1 MSSTPEAIPQ
11 KDVSAKD
18 PAVANPDTPQA
29 PEPVV
34 NPRDLILDSLDE
46 KIDAQRH
53 QEQKDYLEEVSE
65 ELGMAPP
72 DPEPAPAADGA
83 QTVEPMHPPAEPVEP
98 EPLPVELQDHAMA
111 DYIVM
116 HNGEPHMKAKV
127 HGVDKLIPMSKV
139 QAQAQKLD
147 AAEVT
152 LEQAAITTRD
162 LAQREE
168 WIRENEAS
176 LKARLEA
183 PVVPVPPV
191 DAGVPSEE
199 LVGEAKEIVST
210 LFRGDEDAAA
220 LKLATLLKRSQA
232 PANPVPAIDTT
243 QLVNQAADVAVVKMT
258 QIDKAKDAVA
268 GLEQFKD
275 SYPEIMADPMLY
287 RIADKFTDV
296 IEKENPSWSP
306 TQLMLEAGVRTN
318 KWLAQQKGETLP
330 NEPPPADPASI
341 DPNRQERKDNLVRIP
356 NPALGAVSPHGVT
369 EEPVQTPAD
378 ALNEIRESRG
388 QPV

>member
-1 MSSTPEAIPQ
+1 MSATPEAIQ

-34 NPRDLILDSLDE
+34 NPRDAILDSMDE
-46 KIDAQRH
+46 KLDAQRH
-53 QEQKDYLEEVSE
+53 QEQKEYLEEVGE

-72 DPEPAPAADGA
+72 APEPAPLADGA
-83 QTVEPMHPPAEPVEP
+83 QAVQPMHPPAEPVAP
-98 EPLPVELQDHAMA
+98 EPLPAELLGHEMA

-147 AAEVT
+147 AAEVS
-152 LEQAAITTRD
+152 LEQAAIITRD
-162 LAQREE
+162 LVQREE

-176 LKARLEA
+176 LKTRLEA
-183 PVVPVPPV
+183 PAPLPPV
-191 DAGVPSEE
+191 DPGVPDEK

-220 LKLATLLKRSQA
+220 TKLATLLKRSQA
-232 PANPVPAIDTT
+232 PANPVPAFDTT
-243 QLVNQAADVAVVKMT
+243 QLVNQAADVAVTKMT
-258 QIDKAKDAVA
+258 QIDKQKDAVS

-296 IEKENPSWSP
+296 IEKENPSWTP
-306 TQLMLEAGVRTN
+306 TQLMLEAGVRTK

-330 NEPPPADPASI
+330 NDPPPADPASI

-356 NPALGAVSPHGVT
+356 NPALGAVSPHGAT
-369 EEPVQTPAD
+369 EEPIQTPND
-378 ALNEIRESRG
+378 ALAEIRESRG

>member
-1 MSSTPEAIPQ
+1 MSATPEAIQ

-34 NPRDLILDSLDE
+34 NPRDLILDSMDE
-46 KIDAQRH
+46 KLDAQRH
-53 QEQKDYLEEVSE
+53 QEQKEYLEEVGE

-72 DPEPAPAADGA
+72 APEPAPSADGA
-83 QTVEPMHPPAEPVEP
+83 QAVQPMHPPAEPVAP
-98 EPLPVELQDHAMA
+98 EPLPAELLGHEMA

-176 LKARLEA
+176 LKTRLETPA
-183 PVVPVPPV
+183 PLPPV
-191 DAGVPSEE
+191 DTGVPDEK

-220 LKLATLLKRSQA
+220 TKLATLLKRSQA

-243 QLVNQAADVAVVKMT
+243 QLVNQAADVAVTKMT
-258 QIDKAKDAVA
+258 QIDKQKDAVS
-268 GLEQFKD
+268 GLEQFKT

-306 TQLMLEAGVRTN
+306 TQLMLEAGVRTK
-318 KWLAQQKGETLP
+318 KWLAQQKGETIP
-330 NEPPPADPASI
+330 ADPPPADPASI

-369 EEPVQTPAD
+369 EEPVQTPND

>member
-1 MSSTPEAIPQ
+1 MSATPEAIQ
-11 KDVSAKD
+11 KDVSAAN
-18 PAVANPDTPQA
+18 PAAANPDTPEA

-34 NPRDLILDSLDE
+34 NPRDAILDELDG
-46 KIDAQRH
+46 KIDAARH
-53 QEQKDYLEEVSE
+53 QEQKEYLEEVSE

-72 DPEPAPAADGA
+72 APEPDPVADGA
-83 QTVEPMHPPAEPVEP
+83 QAIEPMHPPVDPPAPA
-98 EPLPVELQDHAMA
+98 PLPVDLQSHEMA
-111 DYIVM
+111 NYIVM

-147 AAEVT
+147 AAEVS
-152 LEQAAITTRD
+152 LEQAANMTRD

-168 WIRENEAS
+168 WIRTNEAS
-176 LKARLEA
+176 LKARLET
-183 PVVPVPPV
+183 PGPLPPV
-191 DAGVPSEE
+191 DTGVPEEE
-199 LVGEAKEIVST
+199 LIGEAKEIVST

-220 LKLATLLKRSQA
+220 TKLATLLKRSQA

-243 QLVNQAADVAVVKMT
+243 QIVEQAATVAVTKMT
-258 QIDKAKDAVA
+258 ERDKKKDAVS
-268 GLEQFKD
+268 GLEQFTA

-296 IEKENPSWSP
+296 IEQENPDWSP
-306 TQLMLEAGVRTN
+306 TQLMMEAGVRTK

-330 NEPPPADPASI
+330 ADPPPADPASI

-356 NPALGAVSPHGVT
+356 NPALGAVSPHGVV
-369 EEPVQTPAD
+369 EETVQTPND
-378 ALNEIRESRG
+378 ALAEIRESRG